1 MILMMG
7 RGKTDDLKLLS
18 NAYYLLSYYE
28 NDLSSRIEH
37 QRLINHPR
45 EYMLFRKMK
54 LLFFLAH
61 LILVFSLMTTQASF
75 ALDLQN
81 NDTKMYCDDGLL
93 ISNHVCLPVQYDK
106 TEAPDKNMW
115 IITDFDF
122 VNFREVDDRKM
133 TITFDILISYFWRD
147 DRINREFPEGVHPIN
162 GKNKDTIWRPEVYI
176 EHVKKFEQRD
186 WRNRMRL
193 DQLQVFNDKEISPWL
208 FGYEFNDNHSFVSDR
223 KEVQVSLYCNFLFS
237 DYPMDTQVCTFKLGS
252 PGIDDHHTVGFKL
265 AFNGTDCLKNRDK
278 GLATNALQDFEVK
291 TKCYPDVGSDR
302 TLRRL
307 VTEEMDW
314 VAFNIT
320 LTRILRPIF
329 LKYYLP
335 CIAIVASSQISFFIP
350 ITAIPARTALL
361 ATLFLA
367 LINIFMSQ
375 QVL

>member
-1 MILMMG
+1 
-7 RGKTDDLKLLS
+7 
-18 NAYYLLSYYE
+18 
-28 NDLSSRIEH
+28 
-37 QRLINHPR
+37 
-45 EYMLFRKMK
+45 MK
-54 LLFFLAH
+54 LLFSLVH
-61 LILVFSLMTTQASF
+61 LILMKIMTTTQASF
-75 ALDLQN
+75 APDQLK
-81 NDTKMYCDDGLL
+81 NDTRMDCDDGLL
-93 ISNHVCLPVQYDK
+93 ISDHVCLPVQYDK
-106 TEAPDKNMW
+106 RKAPDKDMW
-115 IITDFDF
+115 IMTDFNF
-122 VNFREVDDRKM
+122 ANFREVDDRKM
-133 TITFDILISYFWRD
+133 TITFDILISYSWRD

-176 EHVKKFEQRD
+176 EHVKRFEQRD

-193 DQLQVFNDKEISPWL
+193 DQLQVFNDKEISPLL
-208 FGYEFNDNHSFVSDR
+208 FGYDFNANYSFVSYR
-223 KEVQVSLYCNFLFS
+223 KEAQVTLYCNFLFD

-252 PGIDDHHTVGFKL
+252 PQIDDQQMVGFKL
-265 AFNGTDCLKNRDK
+265 AFNGTECLKHSGN
-278 GLATNALQDFEVK
+278 GLNINSLQDFEVK

-302 TLRRL
+302 TLRGL
-307 VTEEMDW
+307 VAEQMDW

-335 CIAIVASSQISFFIP
+335 CIAIVTSSQISFFIP